1 MGESDRVDRDA
12 SFLKLPSSDETVK
25 RAEKIKNKGLLLQD
39 FSKIRYSRYKT
50 VIQGGKQTMNTI
62 KVRNLEIGTGMP
74 KICVPIV
81 GKTVPEILENAK
93 SAVQAKADVVEWR
106 VDWYE
111 DVFSFEC
118 VEHVLRKLCEITGEI
133 PLLFTFRT
141 LQEGG
146 EQAIE
151 LLAYQELNE
160 RAAGTKLVDL
170 IDAELSSGEET
181 VKKLIKTAHDHQVKA
196 VVSNHDFEKTPSK
209 EEIVKRLRKMQ
220 ELGADLPKIAVMP
233 QCKKDVLTLLTA
245 TEEMA
250 HRYAD
255 RPIITMSMAKDG
267 VVSRMCGEVFG
278 SALTFGTAGKASAPG
293 QIEVGK
299 LREVLEI
306 FH

>member
-1 MGESDRVDRDA
+1 M
-12 SFLKLPSSDETVK
+12 
-25 RAEKIKNKGLLLQD
+25 
-39 FSKIRYSRYKT
+39 
-50 VIQGGKQTMNTI
+50 IQGGKQTMNTI

-181 VKKLIKTAHDHQVKA
+181 VKKEEQQQFYDEEAKAHKYLVGY
-196 VVSNHDFEKTPSK
+196 EKWD
-209 EEIVKRLRKMQ
+209 KRQLRKMTHI
-220 ELGADLPKIAVMP
+220 ERFGYRVTE
-233 QCKKDVLTLLTA
+233 DVARGETVLLFDYQNRNPLNYEA
-245 TEEMA
+245 RVVEVCEMEEE
-250 HRYAD
+250 
-255 RPIITMSMAKDG
+255 T
-267 VVSRMCGEVFG
+267 VF
-278 SALTFGTAGKASAPG
+278 
-293 QIEVGK
+293 
-299 LREVLEI
+299 
-306 FH
+306 

>member
-1 MGESDRVDRDA
+1 
-12 SFLKLPSSDETVK
+12 
-25 RAEKIKNKGLLLQD
+25 
-39 FSKIRYSRYKT
+39 
-50 VIQGGKQTMNTI
+50 MNTI

>member
-1 MGESDRVDRDA
+1 
-12 SFLKLPSSDETVK
+12 
-25 RAEKIKNKGLLLQD
+25 
-39 FSKIRYSRYKT
+39 
-50 VIQGGKQTMNTI
+50 MNTI

-146 EQAIE
+146 EQAIDAA
-151 LLAYQELNE
+151 AYRELNE
-160 RAAGTKLVDL
+160 KAARTKMADL
-170 IDAELSSGEET
+170 IDAELSAGEET
-181 VKKLIKTAHDHQVKA
+181 VKSLIKTAHTFGVKWWFPITILRKLLPKKKSMA
-196 VVSNHDFEKTPSK
+196 
-209 EEIVKRLRKMQ
+209 RLRKMQ

-233 QCKKDVLTLLTA
+233 QCRKDVLTLLRA
-245 TEEMA
+245 TLEMA
-250 HRYAD
+250 QEYAD
-255 RPIITMSMAKDG
+255 RPIITMSMAKN
-267 VVSRMCGEVFG
+267 G
-278 SALTFGTAGKASAPG
+278 SDQQTLWRSVWLCADFRGGRTTSAPG
-293 QIEVGK
+293 QIEVEK
-299 LREVLEI
+299 LRGVLEI

>member
-1 MGESDRVDRDA
+1 
-12 SFLKLPSSDETVK
+12 
-25 RAEKIKNKGLLLQD
+25 
-39 FSKIRYSRYKT
+39 
-50 VIQGGKQTMNTI
+50 
-62 KVRNLEIGTGMP
+62 MP

-81 GKTVPEILENAK
+81 GRTKQEILESAK
-93 SAVQAKADVVEWR
+93 EAIVEHPDVVEWR
-106 VDWYE
+106 ADWYTE
-111 DVFSFEC
+111 VFRWEC
-118 VEHVLRKLCEITGEI
+118 VEYMLQGMREILGEI

-141 LQEGG
+141 QQEGG

-160 RAAGTKLVDL
+160 RAAG
-170 IDAELSSGEET
+170 EET

-196 VVSNHDFEKTPSK
+196 VISNHDFEKTPSK

>member
-1 MGESDRVDRDA
+1 
-12 SFLKLPSSDETVK
+12 
-25 RAEKIKNKGLLLQD
+25 
-39 FSKIRYSRYKT
+39 
-50 VIQGGKQTMNTI
+50 MNTI

-146 EQAIE
+146 EQAIDAV
-151 LLAYQELNE
+151 AYRELNE
-160 RAAGTKLVDL
+160 KAVRTKMADL
-170 IDAELSSGEET
+170 IDVELSAGEKT
-181 VKKLIKTAHDHQVKA
+181 VKSLIKTAHTFGVKV

-209 EEIVKRLRKMQ
+209 EEIVARLQKMQ
-220 ELGADLPKIAVMP
+220 ELGADLPKIAVM
-233 QCKKDVLTLLTA
+233 TGN
-245 TEEMA
+245 
-250 HRYAD
+250 YAD

-267 VVSRMCGEVFG
+267 VISRLCGEVFG
-278 SALTFGTAGKASAPG
+278 SALTFGAAGQTSAPG
-293 QIEVGK
+293 QIEVEK
-299 LREVLEI
+299 LRGVLEI

>member
-1 MGESDRVDRDA
+1 MN
-12 SFLKLPSSDETVK
+12 TVK
-25 RAEKIKNKGLLLQD
+25 I
-39 FSKIRYSRYKT
+39 
-50 VIQGGKQTMNTI
+50 
-62 KVRNLEIGTGMP
+62 RNLEIGKGMP

-81 GKTVPEILENAK
+81 GRTKQEILESAK
-93 SAVQAKADVVEWR
+93 EAIVEHPDVVEWR
-106 VDWYE
+106 ADWYTE
-111 DVFSFEC
+111 VFRWEC
-118 VEHVLRKLCEITGEI
+118 VEYMLQGMREILGEI

-141 LQEGG
+141 QQEGG
-146 EQAIE
+146 EQTIE

>member
-1 MGESDRVDRDA
+1 
-12 SFLKLPSSDETVK
+12 
-25 RAEKIKNKGLLLQD
+25 
-39 FSKIRYSRYKT
+39 
-50 VIQGGKQTMNTI
+50 MNTI

-146 EQAIE
+146 EQAIDAA
-151 LLAYQELNE
+151 AYRELNE
-160 RAAGTKLVDL
+160 KAARTKMADL
-170 IDAELSSGEET
+170 IDAELSAGEKT
-181 VKKLIKTAHDHQVKA
+181 VKSLIKTAHTFGVKV

-209 EEIVKRLRKMQ
+209 RRNRGKTSEDAGTWGRPSQDRSDAAVQERCADIACGNGRDGRNLCRSPHHHDVYGKRWSDQQTLWRSIW
-220 ELGADLPKIAVMP
+220 LCADFRGGRTNICAGAD
-233 QCKKDVLTLLTA
+233 
-245 TEEMA
+245 
-250 HRYAD
+250 
-255 RPIITMSMAKDG
+255 
-267 VVSRMCGEVFG
+267 
-278 SALTFGTAGKASAPG
+278 
-293 QIEVGK
+293 
-299 LREVLEI
+299 
-306 FH
+306 

>member
-1 MGESDRVDRDA
+1 
-12 SFLKLPSSDETVK
+12 
-25 RAEKIKNKGLLLQD
+25 
-39 FSKIRYSRYKT
+39 
-50 VIQGGKQTMNTI
+50 MNTI

-146 EQAIE
+146 EQAIDAA
-151 LLAYQELNE
+151 AYRELNE
-160 RAAGTKLVDL
+160 KAARTKMADL
-170 IDAELSSGEET
+170 IDAELSAGEET
-181 VKKLIKTAHDHQVKA
+181 VKSLIKTAHTFGVKV

-209 EEIVKRLRKMQ
+209 EEIVARLQKMQ

-233 QCKKDVLTLLTA
+233 QCRKDVLTLLRA
-245 TEEMA
+245 TLEMA
-250 HRYAD
+250 QEYAD
-255 RPIITMSMAKDG
+255 RPIITMSMAGTG
-267 VVSRMCGEVFG
+267 VISRLCGEVFG
-278 SALTFGTAGKASAPG
+278 SSMTFGAAKKASAPG
-293 QIEVGK
+293 QMGVND
-299 LREVLEI
+299 LNTVLDLL
-306 FH
+306 HCAM

>member
-1 MGESDRVDRDA
+1 
-12 SFLKLPSSDETVK
+12 
-25 RAEKIKNKGLLLQD
+25 
-39 FSKIRYSRYKT
+39 
-50 VIQGGKQTMNTI
+50 MNTI
-62 KVRNLEIGTGMP
+62 KVRNLEIGTGTP

-118 VEHVLRKLCEITGEI
+118 IEHVLRKLREITGEI

-181 VKKLIKTAHDHQVKA
+181 VKKLIEKQTHDHQVKA

-220 ELGADLPKIAVMP
+220 ELGAESFQTI
-233 QCKKDVLTLLTA
+233 
-245 TEEMA
+245 
-250 HRYAD
+250 RGY
-255 RPIITMSMAKDG
+255 
-267 VVSRMCGEVFG
+267 SRSVRRMY
-278 SALTFGTAGKASAPG
+278 
-293 QIEVGK
+293 
-299 LREVLEI
+299 
-306 FH
+306 